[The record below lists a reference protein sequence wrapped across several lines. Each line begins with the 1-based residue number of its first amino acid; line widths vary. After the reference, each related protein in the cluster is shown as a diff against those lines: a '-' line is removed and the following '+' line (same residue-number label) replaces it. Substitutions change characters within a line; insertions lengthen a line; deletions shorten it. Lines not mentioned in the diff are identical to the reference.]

1 MELDAGTLR
10 KVNGF
15 PADAIVTKVA
25 VGARGDPH
33 LVSVV
38 GEKFDMNQPG
48 KHVLIR
54 IPEDRSLPAKLQLNS
69 RIDPSDSSPCGPY
82 IQKVQVSGAWLEGQV
97 VSVQPLRRNVP
108 GSNGA
113 GDSMRLR

>member
-1 MELDAGTLR
+1 MRGAEAPSIMELDAGTLR
-10 KVNGF
+10 TVNGC

-25 VGARGDPH
+25 VGARGNPH

-69 RIDPSDSSPCGPY
+69 RIDPSDSCTDG
-82 IQKVQVSGAWLEGQV
+82 LH
-97 VSVQPLRRNVP
+97 
-108 GSNGA
+108 
-113 GDSMRLR
+113 GDASDLS